1 MRVGDEEPG
10 VRRDQVL
17 VRRFAMR
24 GCHCCSRPVTAL
36 PVAEV
41 NDPFPA
47 TFDGPGRDDL
57 QCPLHVETSQAD
69 GILTLAL
76 RTPTKRR
83 MSAERWFLHDHKPG
97 PVQVAHDALC
107 GNGGHVFGGTKM
119 TLCPPLSA
127 LMPALSTAD
136 M

>member
-1 MRVGDEEPG
+1 VASSEYHTTSRKLIPEMTCVAIRASPWLFEAMRVGDEEPG
-10 VRRDQVL
+10 VRRDQAL

-47 TFDGPGRDDL
+47 TFDGRGRDDL

-69 GILTLAL
+69 GIL
-76 RTPTKRR
+76 P
-83 MSAERWFLHDHKPG
+83 
-97 PVQVAHDALC
+97 
-107 GNGGHVFGGTKM
+107 
-119 TLCPPLSA
+119 
-127 LMPALSTAD
+127 
-136 M
+136 